1 MKLDTRAI
9 KIVYLCGPI
18 DAVSAEESKGW
29 RTIAY
34 DKLSQLAVVSTVPG
48 LEVTKMTPDQIVRL
62 DSHMIRLSDAVIANL
77 NFLSEPPTRRIGTGT
92 LVEIGMAFAQGKK
105 IIAYSELPLHNSFF
119 FLRGLCKPMYT
130 SLAEAIAVVEDVNEG
145 RIPY

>member
-29 RTIAY
+29 RTVAY

-62 DSHMIRLSDAVIANL
+62 DSHMIRLSDAIIANL

-92 LVEIGMAFAQGKK
+92 LVELGMAFAQGKK
-105 IIAYSELPLHNSFF
+105 IIAYSEKPLNNSFF
-119 FLRGLCKPMYT
+119 FLRGLCKPLYN
-130 SLAEAIAVVEDVNEG
+130 SLDEAIAVVKDVNENVV
-145 RIPY
+145 PY

>member
-1 MKLDTRAI
+1 MRLDTRAI

-29 RTIAY
+29 RTLAY

-48 LEVTKMTPDQIVRL
+48 LELTKMTPDQIVRL
-62 DSHMIRLSDAVIANL
+62 DSSMIILSDAVIANL

-92 LVEIGMAFAQGKK
+92 LVELGMAFAQDKR
-105 IIAYSELPLHNSFF
+105 IIAYSEKPLENSFF
-119 FLRGLCKPMYT
+119 FLRGFCTPLYT
-130 SLAEAIAVVEDVNEG
+130 SLEEAISVVRDINEG
-145 RIPY
+145 KIPY

>member
-1 MKLDTRAI
+1 MKQDERAI

-29 RTIAY
+29 RTVAY
-34 DKLSQLAVVSTVPG
+34 DKLSQLAVVCAVPG

-62 DSHMIRLSDAVIANL
+62 DSSMIRLCDAVIANM

-105 IIAYSELPLHNSFF
+105 IIAYSEAPLHSSFF
-119 FLRGLCKPMYT
+119 FLRGLCKPLYT
-130 SLAEAIAVVEDVNEG
+130 SLEEAIAVVKDVNEG
-145 RIPY
+145 VVAY